1 MVPLLPEH
9 EAEVRTAQ
17 GRVGAMKKGTRSGR
31 YYMQIIDILEETELE
46 QINKLNSRDPAIFKF
61 ILNHNLFF
69 LFFFKQNLSLF
80 RKQCQSLFDWKS

>member
-17 GRVGAMKKGTRSGR
+17 GRVGAMKKGTQSGR

-69 LFFFKQNLSLF
+69 LFFKQNLSLF